1 MSASNRLGLMRSDDH
16 PASAFAPGRVN
27 LIGEHTDYNGGLALP
42 FAIEQGITVTV
53 RPGPPEAQP
62 FLDAVATEL
71 GVPPVN
77 VAIDSDLPAGA
88 GLASS
93 AALSAALALALG
105 GERDRWELARLCQR
119 VENDH
124 LGARTGLLDQIAV
137 LMAPPGGALL
147 IDFADLSAEP
157 VALEL
162 GDWRL
167 AVLDSGERHAHAE
180 SGYNER
186 RAECERGDAR
196 RLRHVEG
203 ENARVRGAVDAL
215 AAGDLPRLARL
226 LDASH
231 ASLRDDFDV
240 STAAVEATRERMLA
254 AGAAGARIVG
264 GGFGGSVLG
273 LFPPG
278 ARPPATALAVRPGP
292 PARLLAT

>member
-1 MSASNRLGLMRSDDH
+1 VG
-16 PASAFAPGRVN
+16 SAFAPGRVN

-53 RPGPPEAQP
+53 GTGPPEAQP
-62 FLDAVATEL
+62 FRDAVAAEL
-71 GVPPVN
+71 GVPPVA
-77 VAIDSDLPAGA
+77 VEIHSDLPAGA

-93 AALSAALALALG
+93 AALGAALALALG

-124 LGARTGLLDQIAV
+124 LGARTGLLDQVAV

-147 IDFADLSAEP
+147 IDFARLSTEP

-167 AVLDSGERHAHAE
+167 ALLDSGERHAHAE

-196 RLRHVEG
+196 RLRHVET
-203 ENARVRGAVDAL
+203 ENARVREAVDAL
-215 AAGDLPRLARL
+215 AGADLRRLAEL
-226 LDASH
+226 LDESH

-240 STAAVEATRERMLA
+240 STPAVEAARERMLA
-254 AGAAGARIVG
+254 AGAAGARIMG

-278 ARPPATALAVRPGP
+278 ARPPAEALAVQPGS

>member
-1 MSASNRLGLMRSDDH
+1 VGR
-16 PASAFAPGRVN
+16 AFAPGRVN

-53 RPGPPEAQP
+53 RTGPPEAQP
-62 FLDAVATEL
+62 FRDAVAAEL
-71 GVPPVN
+71 EVAPVP
-77 VAIDSDLPAGA
+77 VAIDSDLPSGT

-137 LMAPPGGALL
+137 LMAPPRGALL
-147 IDFADLSAEP
+147 IDFADLSTEP
-157 VALEL
+157 VALDL

-196 RLRHVEG
+196 RLRHVDS
-203 ENARVRGAVDAL
+203 ENARVREAVDAL
-215 AAGDLPRLARL
+215 AASDLAALAPL

-231 ASLRDDFDV
+231 ASLRDDFAV

-278 ARPPATALAVRPGP
+278 ARPPAEALAVRPGP
-292 PARLLAT
+292 PARVLAT